1 MIDKILQEKLP
12 IVLEKKSKEQFG
24 ARDFIG
30 ASDVAKCPR
39 QFLLSKLQPE
49 QFDTS
54 TLIRFYRGHIA
65 EQLLKDVFNETT
77 YKWQDQ
83 YVAKFNEKIKATID
97 FIFHTKDY
105 SKIGIVE
112 CKTVSSI
119 PNEPYESWVQQLYF
133 QMGIISKLFPKSEI
147 KGCIFAF
154 DLNSGQYKEFNEF
167 CPNEA
172 IFNVLLEK
180 ANTLLELWQKQDIDN
195 APIEKSLLCGY
206 CQYKGDCPA
215 LSRGER
221 YNVPSDVSA
230 KVEKLMELLES
241 EKEIKKLKEEIKTY
255 MEQTGVNTIYVN
267 ASVVQYQSR
276 KGRKTLDEKALKDAH
291 PELDLT
297 PFYKEGSPYS
307 FITIK

>member
-12 IVLEKKSKEQFG
+12 IVSEKKSKEQFG

-83 YVAKFNEKIKATID
+83 YVAKFNEKIRATID

-215 LSRGER
+215 FANNDEIDIPEDVLNLAKEYRNTQSEIRELQKKLDDKKAKLLAFTGE
-221 YNVPSDVSA
+221 NFKASSKDIVIKVA
-230 KVEKLMELLES
+230 KVDTKIIDS
-241 EKEIKKLKEEIKTY
+241 KKLKAEMPEIFEQFSKTKSYIKLEIK
-255 MEQTGVNTIYVN
+255 
-267 ASVVQYQSR
+267 
-276 KGRKTLDEKALKDAH
+276 
-291 PELDLT
+291 
-297 PFYKEGSPYS
+297 
-307 FITIK
+307 